1 MDKVELRTLA
11 EALGELINAYRIL
24 TGKRPMAPFVG
35 FAVDCGTPA
44 LVEHIILQAK
54 AVCLLAESSQDFAPV
69 AAACARSAMEVGA
82 LVAWLAKPQDS
93 YEREGRWL
101 GYFKSLEDFYR
112 KQAKELKT
120 RDPKESKEAQ
130 EILSSDLKKMSA
142 PRFGRN
148 IVPVSKPSLK
158 DMMIDL
164 GYEHLYTSYRE
175 LCELIHG
182 GPETIS
188 RHRAPYRSLSIP
200 FGFEFGLFSNNKLDW
215 QIIFK
220 ATGWGVGVSAYHS
233 SLNLGFN
240 NSKCANLLNA
250 HKRLEALVGQLK

>member
-1 MDKVELRTLA
+1 MNTY
-11 EALGELINAYRIL
+11 N
-24 TGKRPMAPFVG
+24 
-35 FAVDCGTPA
+35 
-44 LVEHIILQAK
+44 
-54 AVCLLAESSQDFAPV
+54 
-69 AAACARSAMEVGA
+69 
-82 LVAWLAKPQDS
+82 
-93 YEREGRWL
+93 
-101 GYFKSLEDFYR
+101 
-112 KQAKELKT
+112 
-120 RDPKESKEAQ
+120 
-130 EILSSDLKKMSA
+130 
-142 PRFGRN
+142 
-148 IVPVSKPSLK
+148 
-158 DMMIDL
+158 
-164 GYEHLYTSYRE
+164 TSYRE